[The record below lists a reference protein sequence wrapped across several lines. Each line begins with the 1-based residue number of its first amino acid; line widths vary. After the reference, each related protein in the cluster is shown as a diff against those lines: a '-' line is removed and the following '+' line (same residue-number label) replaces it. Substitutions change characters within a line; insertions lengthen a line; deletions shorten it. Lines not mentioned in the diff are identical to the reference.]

1 MSGTSDTLARDRCY
15 SCSCDGHSE
24 FGIPSFPD
32 IKTVDFWLDGN
43 KKDRWAQSKLIA
55 QHDRAGSHERRF
67 AIVMNENFRLTSD
80 IETCVV
86 SRSLLGVVGD

>member
-1 MSGTSDTLARDRCY
+1 MLSTDSGLLD
-15 SCSCDGHSE
+15 SE

-32 IKTVDFWLDGN
+32 IKTVDYWLDGN
-43 KKDRWAQSKLIA
+43 TNDRWAQSKSIA

-80 IETCVV
+80 LET
-86 SRSLLGVVGD
+86 